1 MSEIIIDKNAKQIT
15 FTNNGIGFSQFGIAD
30 EVLDL
35 IENQIKEIK
44 RLKRRLEEY
53 QEYVEINHKE
63 IERLKEREKML
74 QESFSDLKKGIE
86 KERKYW
92 LCERTDCC
100 GRIKDSK
107 KYSSLYQENKRLNNK
122 LKDIKSQLDYLETY
136 SSKEDVFEDMKG
148 RLDRINK
155 IIGSD
160 KE

>member
-1 MSEIIIDKNAKQIT
+1 M
-15 FTNNGIGFSQFGIAD
+15 
-30 EVLDL
+30 EVFARRMF
-35 IENQIKEIK
+35 KEK
-44 RLKRRLEEY
+44 K
-53 QEYVEINHKE
+53 
-63 IERLKEREKML
+63 L
-74 QESFSDLKKGIE
+74 QESFRDWKKGIE

-136 SSKEDVFEDMKG
+136 SSKEDIFEDMKG

>member
-1 MSEIIIDKNAKQIT
+1 MNIEGIDIKDIEFGEPIEEKEPNYRDGYIRGIYRARNIID
-15 FTNNGIGFSQFGIAD
+15 
-30 EVLDL
+30 
-35 IENQIKEIK
+35 NQ
-44 RLKRRLEEY
+44 
-53 QEYVEINHKE
+53 QQE
-63 IERLKEREKML
+63 IERLKEREKKL
-74 QESFSDLKKGIE
+74 QESFSDWKKGIE

-136 SSKEDVFEDMKG
+136 SSKEDVFEDMKR
-148 RLDRINK
+148 RLDRIDK